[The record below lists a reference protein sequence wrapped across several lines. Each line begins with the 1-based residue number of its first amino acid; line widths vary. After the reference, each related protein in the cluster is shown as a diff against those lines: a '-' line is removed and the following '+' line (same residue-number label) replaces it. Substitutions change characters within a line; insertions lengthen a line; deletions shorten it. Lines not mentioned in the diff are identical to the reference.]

1 MNIFRMEHGAYRQ
14 KREMDKFVSRNFSL
28 RINAELTPRKK
39 FKHISYRTR
48 GKYMRAINLHFSIRT
63 IKVFLDSLK
72 GGDK

>member
-1 MNIFRMEHGAYRQ
+1 MNIFRMKHGAYRQ
-14 KREMDKFVSRNFSL
+14 KREMDKFVSRNFSF

-48 GKYMRAINLHFSIRT
+48 SKYMRAINLHFSIEA
-63 IKVFLDSLK
+63 IKAFLNLK

>member
-1 MNIFRMEHGAYRQ
+1 MNIFRMKHGTYRQ

-48 GKYMRAINLHFSIRT
+48 GELMRAINLHFSIKA
-63 IKVFLDSLK
+63 IKAFLNLK
-72 GGDK
+72 GD